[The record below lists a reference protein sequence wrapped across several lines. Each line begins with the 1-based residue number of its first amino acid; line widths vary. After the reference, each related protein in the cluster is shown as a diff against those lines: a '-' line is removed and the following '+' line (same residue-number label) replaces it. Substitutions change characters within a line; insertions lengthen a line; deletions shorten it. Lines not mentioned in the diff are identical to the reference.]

1 MADLTPQ
8 IADRIEG
15 GEYREREVNFA
26 YAWDPGDT
34 LVDENVTLT
43 LPRGLN
49 RCILTVIVPL
59 GSAGEVSVATYVTDN
74 AGETACDS
82 YVKATAKATP
92 WVYLLDDVRRVKLT
106 LASNDSDLEYNAHI
120 VRR

>member
-1 MADLTPQ
+1 MADLIPQ
-8 IADRIEG
+8 ITDSIEG
-15 GEYREREVNFA
+15 NEYREREVNFA
-26 YAWDPGDT
+26 YTWDPLDT
-34 LVDENVTLT
+34 LVSGTVTLT

-49 RCILTVIVPL
+49 RGILTIIVPL
-59 GSAGEVSVATYVTDN
+59 ASAGEVSVETYVTDS
-74 AGETACDS
+74 AGETACGS

-92 WVYLLDDVRRVKLT
+92 WVYLLDDVRRVTLT